1 MRFLIQQL
9 GFTRHYVSAV
19 AESYEHEFEADRHSI
34 RKAAR
39 ALRSVFSSD
48 DMPEVFTDEMQEVL
62 ARFHPASFKVM
73 LQPKTLSNL
82 LHTCLQIALG
92 LIVKTR
98 PYSGGLFSII

>member
-1 MRFLIQQL
+1 MSLKQIGILLEKPPELCEVYLVPTICPKCLPTKCKRFL
-9 GFTRHYVSAV
+9 RV
-19 AESYEHEFEADRHSI
+19 
-34 RKAAR
+34 
-39 ALRSVFSSD
+39 
-48 DMPEVFTDEMQEVL
+48 
-62 ARFHPASFKVM
+62 FHPASFKVM